1 MQRWAGLLTCVL
13 MTACGTS
20 SGEAGATVQEDAAGA
35 DGGLDGQASDAQ
47 GGMDAGYA
55 ATALDAAPGPDATDA
70 ASSPDA
76 DAIDA
81 ASDVP
86 PEDADAA
93 TLDGGSDAMEHD
105 AAGTDA
111 ASEDADAAGTDAATP
126 DVADD
131 APDAAPD
138 VTQPSDCT
146 SGTACNDGNACTA
159 DSCNPATG
167 CVFAPTSGACSD
179 GNACT
184 SGDFCSSGGCQPGTP
199 LNCDDADPCTTDS
212 CGATSGACSHVA
224 IAGCGAPTYSQV
236 NTQVFAPLCVKC
248 HGTTTF
254 AYSAIV
260 NVDSG
265 DATYTK
271 LIYPG
276 FPDKSA
282 IVMAIDPGLPLTYG
296 GRMPKDNPAAM
307 TAALIQLMRDWVS
320 GGALQ

>member
-146 SGTACNDGNACTA
+146 SGTACN
-159 DSCNPATG
+159 CNPATG